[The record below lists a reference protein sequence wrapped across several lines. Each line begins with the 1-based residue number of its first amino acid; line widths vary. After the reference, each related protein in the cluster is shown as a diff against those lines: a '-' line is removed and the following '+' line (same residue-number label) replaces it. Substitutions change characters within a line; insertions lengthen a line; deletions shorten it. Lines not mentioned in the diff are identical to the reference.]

1 MKVSVIKNESELLK
15 NTNNDFR
22 LLIGGNTREEKKDIS
37 GGTHSEYFYLAE
49 GRLKRDE
56 VKEMHVHDYGD
67 EFIYVTK
74 GKGVISSESECHVVK
89 KGDVAYI
96 PKGSAHKLEN
106 LGKKEFHYLFGC
118 APLAPKAELGHRNIA
133 DEAK

>member
-1 MKVSVIKNESELLK
+1 MKLSVIKNESKLLK
-15 NTNNDFR
+15 NTNSDFR
-22 LLIGGNTREEKKDIS
+22 LLIGGNTGEVKKDTS
-37 GGTHSEYFYLAE
+37 EGTHSEYFYLAE
-49 GRLKRDE
+49 GRLQEDE

-74 GKGVISSESECHVVK
+74 GKGIISSESEYHVVK
-89 KGDVAYI
+89 KGDIVFI

-106 LGKKEFHYLFGC
+106 LGKKEFKYLFGC

-133 DEAK
+133 ADIK